1 MIGLMVDMLMVFFPC
16 GELVFVLSGVG
27 PILRNG
33 VEFRD
38 KVMLHCSRKMKF
50 QQGFYYLFFQL
61 KPSLLRLRNLKKVFQ
76 QTSLLKNNKDS
87 LDILLD
93 RSLFHIPVFKL
104 SLLQFSFLT
113 IICVIHIATKT
124 ILFEMRTTHKGFLCH
139 RSFSTQVDLIFPLFP
154 ELVESF
160 FCIVYLALV
169 KPGQQLGT
177 QHLRPLIEIHQ
188 YIKYFC
194 HKQCKYIVLA
204 HLTL

>member
-38 KVMLHCSRKMKF
+38 KLF
-50 QQGFYYLFFQL
+50 QENEISAGFLLFILSAETF
-61 KPSLLRLRNLKKVFQ
+61 SLASEEPKKVFQ

-104 SLLQFSFLT
+104 SLL
-113 IICVIHIATKT
+113 
-124 ILFEMRTTHKGFLCH
+124 
-139 RSFSTQVDLIFPLFP
+139 
-154 ELVESF
+154 
-160 FCIVYLALV
+160 
-169 KPGQQLGT
+169 
-177 QHLRPLIEIHQ
+177 
-188 YIKYFC
+188 
-194 HKQCKYIVLA
+194 
-204 HLTL
+204 

>member
-1 MIGLMVDMLMVFFPC
+1 MLLDRVAFRILSNINDAAPLRKYVERFYMIGLMVDMLMVFFPC

-61 KPSLLRLRNLKKVFQ
+61 KPSLLRLRNLKRVFQ

-104 SLLQFSFLT
+104 SLL
-113 IICVIHIATKT
+113 
-124 ILFEMRTTHKGFLCH
+124 
-139 RSFSTQVDLIFPLFP
+139 
-154 ELVESF
+154 
-160 FCIVYLALV
+160 
-169 KPGQQLGT
+169 
-177 QHLRPLIEIHQ
+177 
-188 YIKYFC
+188 
-194 HKQCKYIVLA
+194 
-204 HLTL
+204 